1 MPRGK
6 TAKTLE
12 RENAEM
18 VLRGVGFAKQYS
30 RRGSIVVPVYLDE
43 TPRGGGPGRPPLLTR
58 SQQNG
63 VLTALR
69 ERTFLKVTGSTLA
82 RWCKRTFQLSHSID
96 SISRFLS
103 KKKLVWSSVRPTRLL
118 VSGPNGEVGV
128 FARIRHQCSQGYADI
143 VFQCSLKDKEVG
155 RGVPRTSNAETPTL
169 HAVKPTILYDPL
181 DPLATGPLVDDGEVV
196 TEADFEDSFGSVRAG
211 PLTASELFSGHSEVR
226 LPPHFPAH

>member
-12 RENAEM
+12 RENSEM
-18 VLRGVGFAKQYS
+18 VLRGVGFAKEYS

-58 SQQNG
+58 SQQNK

-69 ERTFLKVTGSTLA
+69 ERTFLKVGGSTLA
-82 RWCKRTFQLSHSID
+82 RWCQRTFQLSHSVD
-96 SISRFLS
+96 SISRFLAS
-103 KKKLVWSSVRPTRLL
+103 KNLVWSSVRPTRLL

-128 FARIRHQCSQGYADI
+128 FARIRHQRQDGCCDI
-143 VFQCSLKDKEVG
+143 VQQCSLKDKEVG
-155 RGVPRTSNAETPTL
+155 RGVPRNSNAPTTI
-169 HAVKPTILYDPL
+169 HAVKDPTILYSL
-181 DPLATGPLVDDGEVV
+181 DPLAVGPLVDDGEVV
-196 TEADFEDSFGSVRAG
+196 TEADFEDSFGSVRDG